1 MVKYQARSWKG
12 VDHYE
17 GVDANAPNIF
27 GGGHRPMVQFW
38 EGRLKTP
45 WRSATEEVQGI
56 GEAMIH
62 RGCLLRKSC

>member
-1 MVKYQARSWKG
+1 MVKYQAGSWKG

-27 GGGHRPMVQFW
+27 GGGYRPMVQFW

-45 WRSATEEVQGI
+45 LALGD
-56 GEAMIH
+56 
-62 RGCLLRKSC
+62 